1 MTAAVDLA
9 DRSEID
15 AWRRARPEIFTPPL
29 AQRWRNRAIWLAL
42 AAFVLFGLWWIDAS
56 PQRLASGLTRI
67 GFLLRLMTPPST
79 GGYFLTYLQA
89 LYETLAMAFF
99 GTFLAV
105 AMALL
110 LCFFAARNVVPN
122 WLFHFTFRRVLDCF
136 RGVDILIWALIFVSA
151 VGMGPFAGVLAIAFS
166 DVAFL
171 TKIYAEAIESV
182 DVKPIEGAR
191 AAGASKLQTARLAI
205 VPQVLPIIVANALYF
220 FESNVR
226 AATILGIV
234 GAGGIGMQLSQRILV
249 NDWDQASFI
258 IIMML
263 VAVAVLDFGSRQI
276 RRGIIGG
283 RGEPSTDKRRSL
295 YSPSATKRQG

>member
-1 MTAAVDLA
+1 MTASVGLG
-9 DRSEID
+9 DRSEIG
-15 AWRRARPEIFTPPL
+15 AWRRAHPEIFTPPF
-29 AQRWRNRAIWLAL
+29 AQRWRNRAICLAL
-42 AAFVLFGLWWIDAS
+42 AAVVLFGLWWIDAS
-56 PQRLASGLTRI
+56 PQRLSSGLTRI
-67 GFLLRLMTPPST
+67 GYLLRLMMPPST
-79 GGYFLTYLQA
+79 GGYFFTYLRA

-105 AMALL
+105 VMALL
-110 LCFFAARNVVPN
+110 LCFLAARNVVPN

-191 AAGASKLQTARLAI
+191 AAGASKLQATRLAI
-205 VPQVLPIIVANALYF
+205 VPQVLPIIIANALYF
-220 FESNVR
+220 FEANVR

-249 NDWDQASFI
+249 NDWDQACFI

-263 VAVAVLDFGSRQI
+263 VTVAVLDLGSRQI
-276 RRGIIGG
+276 RRRLIGG
-283 RGEPSTDKRRSL
+283 RGEPPMDKRRSL
-295 YSPSATKRQG
+295 SKSQAA